1 MKTREDII
9 KVYEGWYKEYGSI
22 VVRCPYIG
30 NHSVTCEKCLWTGTK
45 HNCGKDLEELRKIAE
60 RRVKLE
66 KLLYKKDV
74 S

>member
-22 VVRCPYIG
+22 VTKCPYIG
-30 NHSVTCEKCLWTGTK
+30 NDSVTCEECLWTETK
-45 HNCGKDLEELRKIAE
+45 HSCRKVLEELRKIAE